1 MDAGFAYGFFF
12 ELSFRLGL
20 PAGVRLPDPVAST
33 RYFVCEVLSRAYFVF
48 WVGKVMAAYLFAKGV
63 FAKGVPTACAQHRRL
78 SFRPISLQKNSS
90 ENEGYG

>member
-1 MDAGFAYGFFF
+1 VDAEFAYGFFF

-33 RYFVCEVLSRAYFVF
+33 RYFVCESIRLNLARTLFF

-63 FAKGVPTACAQHRRL
+63 PTVCAQYRRL